1 MAEYEFVFILLA
13 VILLTVFIYFIYQS
27 VLEEKKEKERAEQE
41 KEFEKQY
48 QEYMRK
54 IRKENS
60 FVWNKKVQAKY
71 NKNIKYTTNKKIK
84 VLIGDYTDSMA
95 PFTNSVLRNMGIET
109 EVVPTA
115 SDIID
120 RVKSGNDYDLII
132 TNNTYSNGESGEKV
146 LELKEDK
153 NFYIPIVVLTVR
165 HNSRMKFLSAGF
177 DEYIEKPL
185 DEKKVINVFT
195 KFIDG
200 LEFKKIKSNKSS
212 IRFIAFFYLTVYQ
225 Y

>member
-1 MAEYEFVFILLA
+1 MAEYEFVFVLLA

-27 VLEEKKEKERAEQE
+27 VLEEKKEKERVEQE

-48 QEYMRK
+48 QEDMRK

-71 NKNIKYTTNKKIK
+71 NKNIKYTTNRKIK

-120 RVKSGNDYDLII
+120 RVKDGNDYDLII

-153 NFYIPIVVLTVR
+153 DFSIPIVVLTVR

-200 LEFKKIKSNKSS
+200 LEFKKIKSNKT
-212 IRFIAFFYLTVYQ
+212 A
-225 Y
+225 

>member
-1 MAEYEFVFILLA
+1 MTEYEFVFVLLT
-13 VILLTVFIYFIYQS
+13 VILFTVFIYFIYQS
-27 VLEEKKEKERAEQE
+27 VLEEKKEKEQAERE

-48 QEYMRK
+48 QEDMRK

-71 NKNIKYTTNKKIK
+71 NKNLKYTTNKKIK

-120 RVKSGNDYDLII
+120 RVKDGNDYDLII

-153 NFYIPIVVLTVR
+153 DFSIPIVVLTVR
-165 HNSRMKFLSAGF
+165 HNSRMEFLSAGF

-200 LEFKKIKSNKSS
+200 LEFKIIKSNKSAYVLNPKS
-212 IRFIAFFYLTVYQ
+212 WTV
-225 Y
+225 

>member
-1 MAEYEFVFILLA
+1 MAEYEFVFVLLA

-41 KEFEKQY
+41 REFEKQY
-48 QEYMRK
+48 QEDMRK

-71 NKNIKYTTNKKIK
+71 NKNIKYTTNRKIK

-95 PFTNSVLRNMGIET
+95 PFTNSVLRNVGIET

-120 RVKSGNDYDLII
+120 RVKDGNDYDLII

-153 NFYIPIVVLTVR
+153 DFSIPIVVLTVR

-200 LEFKKIKSNKSS
+200 LEFKKIKSNKS
-212 IRFIAFFYLTVYQ
+212 A
-225 Y
+225 

>member
-1 MAEYEFVFILLA
+1 MAEYEFVFVLLA

-27 VLEEKKEKERAEQE
+27 VLEEKKEKKRAEQE

-48 QEYMRK
+48 QEDMRK

-120 RVKSGNDYDLII
+120 RIKDGNDYDLII

-146 LELKEDK
+146 LELKEEKD
-153 NFYIPIVVLTVR
+153 FSIPIVVLTVR
-165 HNSRMKFLSAGF
+165 HNSRMEFLSAGF

-200 LEFKKIKSNKSS
+200 LEFKKIKSNKS
-212 IRFIAFFYLTVYQ
+212 V
-225 Y
+225 

>member
-1 MAEYEFVFILLA
+1 MAEYDFVFVLSA

-27 VLEEKKEKERAEQE
+27 VLEEKKAKERTEQE

-48 QEYMRK
+48 QEDMRK

-120 RVKSGNDYDLII
+120 RVKDGNDYDLII

-146 LELKEDK
+146 LELKEEKD
-153 NFYIPIVVLTVR
+153 FSIPTVVLTVR
-165 HNSRMKFLSAGF
+165 HNSRMEFLSAGF

-200 LEFKKIKSNKSS
+200 LEFTKIKSNKS
-212 IRFIAFFYLTVYQ
+212 A
-225 Y
+225 

>member
-1 MAEYEFVFILLA
+1 MTEYEFVFALSA
-13 VILLTVFIYFIYQS
+13 VILFTVFIYFIYQS
-27 VLEEKKEKERAEQE
+27 VLEEKKEKEQAEQE

-48 QEYMRK
+48 QEDMRK

-115 SDIID
+115 SDILD
-120 RVKSGNDYDLII
+120 RVKDGNKYDLII

-146 LELKEDK
+146 LELKKDK
-153 NFYIPIVVLTVR
+153 DFSIPIVVLTVR
-165 HNSRMKFLSAGF
+165 HNSRMEFLSAGF

-200 LEFKKIKSNKSS
+200 LEFKKIKSNKS
-212 IRFIAFFYLTVYQ
+212 A
-225 Y
+225 

>member
-1 MAEYEFVFILLA
+1 MAEYDFVFVLSA

-27 VLEEKKEKERAEQE
+27 VLEEKKAKERTEQE

-48 QEYMRK
+48 QEDMRK

-71 NKNIKYTTNKKIK
+71 NKNLKYTTNKKIK

-120 RVKSGNDYDLII
+120 RVKDGNDYDLII
-132 TNNTYSNGESGEKV
+132 TNNTYSNGESGENV
-146 LELKEDK
+146 LELKEEKD
-153 NFYIPIVVLTVR
+153 FSIPIVVLTVR
-165 HNSRMKFLSAGF
+165 HNSRMEFLSAGF

-200 LEFKKIKSNKSS
+200 LEFTKIKSNKS
-212 IRFIAFFYLTVYQ
+212 A
-225 Y
+225 

>member
-1 MAEYEFVFILLA
+1 MTEYEFVFVLLA
-13 VILLTVFIYFIYQS
+13 VILFTVFIYFIYQS
-27 VLEEKKEKERAEQE
+27 VLEEKKEKEQAERE

-48 QEYMRK
+48 QEDMRK

-71 NKNIKYTTNKKIK
+71 NKNLKYTTNKKIK

-120 RVKSGNDYDLII
+120 RVKDGNDYDLII

-153 NFYIPIVVLTVR
+153 DFSIPIVVLTVR
-165 HNSRMKFLSAGF
+165 HNSRMEFLSAGF

-185 DEKKVINVFT
+185 DEKEVINVFT

-200 LEFKKIKSNKSS
+200 LEFKKIKSNKS
-212 IRFIAFFYLTVYQ
+212 A
-225 Y
+225 

>member
-1 MAEYEFVFILLA
+1 MAEYEFVFVLLA

-48 QEYMRK
+48 QEDMRK

-71 NKNIKYTTNKKIK
+71 NKNIKYTTNRKIK

-120 RVKSGNDYDLII
+120 RVKDGNDYDLII

-153 NFYIPIVVLTVR
+153 DFSIPIVVLTVR

-200 LEFKKIKSNKSS
+200 LEFKIIKSNKS
-212 IRFIAFFYLTVYQ
+212 A
-225 Y
+225 

>member
-1 MAEYEFVFILLA
+1 MTEYEFVFVLLA
-13 VILLTVFIYFIYQS
+13 VILFTVFIYFIYQS
-27 VLEEKKEKERAEQE
+27 VLEEKKENEQAERE

-48 QEYMRK
+48 QEDMRK

-71 NKNIKYTTNKKIK
+71 NKNLKYTTNKKIK

-115 SDIID
+115 SDIIE
-120 RVKSGNDYDLII
+120 RIESESHYDLII
-132 TNNTYSNGESGEKV
+132 TNNIYANGERGYTV
-146 LELKEDK
+146 LEKIKFEEK
-153 NFYIPIVVLTVR
+153 NDIPIIILTVDQNAR
-165 HNSRMKFLSAGF
+165 KEYISQGF

-200 LEFKKIKSNKSS
+200 LEFKKIKSNKS
-212 IRFIAFFYLTVYQ
+212 A
-225 Y
+225 

>member
-1 MAEYEFVFILLA
+1 MAEYEFVFVLLA

-27 VLEEKKEKERAEQE
+27 VLEEKKEKKRAEQE

-48 QEYMRK
+48 QEDMRK

-120 RVKSGNDYDLII
+120 RIKDGNDYDLII

-146 LELKEDK
+146 LELKEEKD
-153 NFYIPIVVLTVR
+153 FSIPIVVLTVR

-200 LEFKKIKSNKSS
+200 LEFTKIKSNKS
-212 IRFIAFFYLTVYQ
+212 A
-225 Y
+225 

>member
-1 MAEYEFVFILLA
+1 MTEYEFVFVLLA
-13 VILLTVFIYFIYQS
+13 VILFTVFIYFIYQS
-27 VLEEKKEKERAEQE
+27 VLEEKKEKEQAERE

-48 QEYMRK
+48 QEDMRK

-71 NKNIKYTTNKKIK
+71 NKNLKYTTNKKIK

-120 RVKSGNDYDLII
+120 RVKDGNDYDLII

-153 NFYIPIVVLTVR
+153 DFSIPIVVLTVR
-165 HNSRMKFLSAGF
+165 HNSRMEFLSAGF

-185 DEKKVINVFT
+185 DEKKVMNVFT

-200 LEFKKIKSNKSS
+200 LEFKKIKSNKS
-212 IRFIAFFYLTVYQ
+212 A
-225 Y
+225 

>member
-1 MAEYEFVFILLA
+1 MAEYEFVFVLMA

-27 VLEEKKEKERAEQE
+27 LLEEKKNKERAEQE
-41 KEFEKQY
+41 REFEKQY
-48 QEYMRK
+48 QEDMRK

-120 RVKSGNDYDLII
+120 RVKDGNNYDIII

-153 NFYIPIVVLTVR
+153 DFSIPIVVLTVR

-200 LEFKKIKSNKSS
+200 LEFKKIKSNKS
-212 IRFIAFFYLTVYQ
+212 A
-225 Y
+225 

>member
-1 MAEYEFVFILLA
+1 MAEYDFVFVLSA

-27 VLEEKKEKERAEQE
+27 VLEEKKAKERTKQE

-48 QEYMRK
+48 QEDMRK

-120 RVKSGNDYDLII
+120 RIKDGNNYDLII
-132 TNNTYSNGESGEKV
+132 TNNTYSNGESGVKV
-146 LELKEDK
+146 LELKEEKD
-153 NFYIPIVVLTVR
+153 FSIPIVVLTVR
-165 HNSRMKFLSAGF
+165 HNSRMEFLSAGF

-200 LEFKKIKSNKSS
+200 LEFKKIKSNKS
-212 IRFIAFFYLTVYQ
+212 A
-225 Y
+225 

>member
-1 MAEYEFVFILLA
+1 MTEYEFAFVLLA
-13 VILLTVFIYFIYQS
+13 VILFTVFIYFIYQS
-27 VLEEKKEKERAEQE
+27 VLEEKKEKEQAERE

-48 QEYMRK
+48 QEDMRK

-71 NKNIKYTTNKKIK
+71 NKNLKYTTNKKIK

-120 RVKSGNDYDLII
+120 RVKDGNDYDLII

-153 NFYIPIVVLTVR
+153 DFSIPIVVLTVR
-165 HNSRMKFLSAGF
+165 HNSRMEFLSAGF

-200 LEFKKIKSNKSS
+200 LEFKKIKSNKS
-212 IRFIAFFYLTVYQ
+212 A
-225 Y
+225 

>member
-1 MAEYEFVFILLA
+1 MAEYDFVFVLSA

-27 VLEEKKEKERAEQE
+27 VLEEKKAKERTEQE

-48 QEYMRK
+48 QEDMRK

-120 RVKSGNDYDLII
+120 RVKDGNDYDLII

-146 LELKEDK
+146 LELKEEKD
-153 NFYIPIVVLTVR
+153 FSIPIVVLTVR
-165 HNSRMKFLSAGF
+165 HNSRMEFLSAGF

-185 DEKKVINVFT
+185 DVKKVINVFT

-200 LEFKKIKSNKSS
+200 LEFKKIKSNKS
-212 IRFIAFFYLTVYQ
+212 A
-225 Y
+225 

>member
-1 MAEYEFVFILLA
+1 MAEYEFVFVLLA

-48 QEYMRK
+48 QEDMRK

-71 NKNIKYTTNKKIK
+71 NKNIKYTTNRKIK

-120 RVKSGNDYDLII
+120 RVKDGNDYDLII

-153 NFYIPIVVLTVR
+153 DFSIPIVVLTVR
-165 HNSRMKFLSAGF
+165 HNSRMEFLSAGF

-200 LEFKKIKSNKSS
+200 LEFKKIKSNKS
-212 IRFIAFFYLTVYQ
+212 A
-225 Y
+225 

>member
-1 MAEYEFVFILLA
+1 MTEYEFVFALSA
-13 VILLTVFIYFIYQS
+13 VILFTVFIYFIYQS

-48 QEYMRK
+48 QEDMRK

-120 RVKSGNDYDLII
+120 RIKDGNDYDLII
-132 TNNTYSNGESGEKV
+132 TNNTYSNGESGVKV
-146 LELKEDK
+146 LELKEEKD
-153 NFYIPIVVLTVR
+153 FSIPIVVLTVR
-165 HNSRMKFLSAGF
+165 HNSRMEFLSAGF

-200 LEFKKIKSNKSS
+200 LEFKKIKSNKS
-212 IRFIAFFYLTVYQ
+212 A
-225 Y
+225 

>member
-1 MAEYEFVFILLA
+1 MTEYEFVFVLLA
-13 VILLTVFIYFIYQS
+13 VILFTVFIYFIYQS
-27 VLEEKKEKERAEQE
+27 VLEEKKEKEQAERE

-48 QEYMRK
+48 QEDMRK

-71 NKNIKYTTNKKIK
+71 NKNLKYTTNKKIK

-115 SDIID
+115 SDVID
-120 RVKSGNDYDLII
+120 RVKDGNDYDLII

-153 NFYIPIVVLTVR
+153 DFSIPIVVLTVR
-165 HNSRMKFLSAGF
+165 HNSRMEFLSAGF

-200 LEFKKIKSNKSS
+200 LEFKKIKSNKS
-212 IRFIAFFYLTVYQ
+212 A
-225 Y
+225 

>member
-1 MAEYEFVFILLA
+1 MAEYEFVFVLLA
-13 VILLTVFIYFIYQS
+13 VILLPVFIYFIYQS

-41 KEFEKQY
+41 KKFEKQY
-48 QEYMRK
+48 QEDMRK

-71 NKNIKYTTNKKIK
+71 NKNIKYTTNRKIK

-120 RVKSGNDYDLII
+120 RVKDGNDYDLII

-153 NFYIPIVVLTVR
+153 DFSIPIVVLTVR

-200 LEFKKIKSNKSS
+200 LEFKKIKSNKS
-212 IRFIAFFYLTVYQ
+212 A
-225 Y
+225 

>member
-1 MAEYEFVFILLA
+1 MAEYDFVFVLSA

-27 VLEEKKEKERAEQE
+27 VLEEKKAKERTKQE

-48 QEYMRK
+48 QEDMRK

-60 FVWNKKVQAKY
+60 FIWNKKVQAKY

-120 RVKSGNDYDLII
+120 RVKDGNDYDLII

-146 LELKEDK
+146 LELKEEKD
-153 NFYIPIVVLTVR
+153 FSIPIVVLTVR
-165 HNSRMKFLSAGF
+165 HNSRMEFLSAGF

-200 LEFKKIKSNKSS
+200 LEFKKIKSNKS
-212 IRFIAFFYLTVYQ
+212 A
-225 Y
+225 

>member
-1 MAEYEFVFILLA
+1 MAEYEFVFVLLA
-13 VILLTVFIYFIYQS
+13 VILLTIFIYFIYQS
-27 VLEEKKEKERAEQE
+27 VLEEKKEKERAEKE

-48 QEYMRK
+48 QEDMRK

-120 RVKSGNDYDLII
+120 RIKDGNDYDLII
-132 TNNTYSNGESGEKV
+132 TNNTYSNGESGVKV
-146 LELKEDK
+146 LELKEEKD
-153 NFYIPIVVLTVR
+153 FSIPVVDLTVR
-165 HNSRMKFLSAGF
+165 HNSRMEFLSAGF

-195 KFIDG
+195 KIIDG
-200 LEFKKIKSNKSS
+200 LEFTKIKSNKS
-212 IRFIAFFYLTVYQ
+212 A
-225 Y
+225 

>member
-1 MAEYEFVFILLA
+1 MTEYEFVFVLLA
-13 VILLTVFIYFIYQS
+13 VILFTVFIYFIYQS

-48 QEYMRK
+48 QEDMRK

-71 NKNIKYTTNKKIK
+71 NKNLKYTTNKKIK

-120 RVKSGNDYDLII
+120 RVKDGNDYDLII

-153 NFYIPIVVLTVR
+153 DFSIPIVVLTVR
-165 HNSRMKFLSAGF
+165 HNSRMEFLSAGF

-200 LEFKKIKSNKSS
+200 LEFKIIKSNKS
-212 IRFIAFFYLTVYQ
+212 AYEVNPKC
-225 Y
+225 

>member
-1 MAEYEFVFILLA
+1 MAEYEFVFVLLA

-27 VLEEKKEKERAEQE
+27 VLEEKKEKERVEQE

-48 QEYMRK
+48 QEDMRK

-71 NKNIKYTTNKKIK
+71 NKNIKYTTNRKIK

-120 RVKSGNDYDLII
+120 RVKDGNDYDLII

-153 NFYIPIVVLTVR
+153 DFSIPIVVLTVR

-195 KFIDG
+195 KFIVG
-200 LEFKKIKSNKSS
+200 LEFKKIKSNKS
-212 IRFIAFFYLTVYQ
+212 A
-225 Y
+225 

>member
-1 MAEYEFVFILLA
+1 MAEYEFVFVLLA
-13 VILLTVFIYFIYQS
+13 VILLTVFICFIYQS
-27 VLEEKKEKERAEQE
+27 VLEEKKEKKRAEQE

-48 QEYMRK
+48 QEDMRK

-120 RVKSGNDYDLII
+120 RIKDGNDYDLII

-146 LELKEDK
+146 LELKEEKD
-153 NFYIPIVVLTVR
+153 FSIPIVVLTVR

-200 LEFKKIKSNKSS
+200 LEFTKIKSNKS
-212 IRFIAFFYLTVYQ
+212 A
-225 Y
+225 

>member
-1 MAEYEFVFILLA
+1 MAEYEFVFVLLA

-27 VLEEKKEKERAEQE
+27 VLEEKKEKKRAEQE

-48 QEYMRK
+48 QEDMRK

-120 RVKSGNDYDLII
+120 RIKDGNDYDLII

-146 LELKEDK
+146 LELKEEKD
-153 NFYIPIVVLTVR
+153 FSIPIVVLTVR
-165 HNSRMKFLSAGF
+165 HNSRMEFLSAGF

-200 LEFKKIKSNKSS
+200 LEFTKIKSNKS
-212 IRFIAFFYLTVYQ
+212 A
-225 Y
+225 

>member
-1 MAEYEFVFILLA
+1 MAEYEFVFVLLA

-48 QEYMRK
+48 QEDMRK

-95 PFTNSVLRNMGIET
+95 PFTNSILRNMGIET

-120 RVKSGNDYDLII
+120 RVKDGNDYDLII

-146 LELKEDK
+146 LELKEEKD
-153 NFYIPIVVLTVR
+153 FSIPIVVLTVR
-165 HNSRMKFLSAGF
+165 HNSRMEFLSAGF
-177 DEYIEKPL
+177 DEYIEKPI

-200 LEFKKIKSNKSS
+200 LEFKKIKSNKS
-212 IRFIAFFYLTVYQ
+212 A
-225 Y
+225 